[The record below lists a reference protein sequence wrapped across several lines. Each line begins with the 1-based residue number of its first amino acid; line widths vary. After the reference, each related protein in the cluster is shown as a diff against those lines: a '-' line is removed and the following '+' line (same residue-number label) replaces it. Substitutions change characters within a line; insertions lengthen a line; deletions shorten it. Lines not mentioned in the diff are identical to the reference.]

1 MLRGTMARQQRLQ
14 TILERGIEALN
25 DGDYEAAEAALEQ
38 CQRIDRQHPEVIIL
52 DGELNLVAGEA
63 KDAEERFRAALAK
76 APGSASAKLGV
87 AKALLHQLQDEPDD
101 DDARRLGDQA
111 IEAITSLGDEPEALL
126 VRAAVVAGLDGK
138 HPIAAEVLAAL
149 EAAIEVVPAV
159 ALDAAPMIAH
169 FDSAR
174 ALAWLGRAAREEELR
189 ADAYYEIGCVHAE
202 LEQLAPQL
210 EAWKQAWELDGK
222 DEVEPLADAD
232 VFEEMAQVALE
243 ELPEELHQRLD
254 RVAILID
261 ERPTLDMLNDGV
273 DPRSLGLFTGTPT
286 TEEQAGVPALT
297 HIHIF
302 KRNLERVCRDL
313 DDLEEQV
320 RITVLH
326 ETAHFFGL
334 DEEQVAELGLE

>member
-1 MLRGTMARQQRLQ
+1 MARQQRLQ
-14 TILERGIEALN
+14 SILERGFEALN
-25 DGDYEAAEAALEQ
+25 EGDYEAAEAALEQ
-38 CQRIDRQHPEVIIL
+38 CQRIDRIHPEVRIL

-63 KDAEERFRAALAK
+63 QDAEEAFRGALAK
-76 APGSASAKLGV
+76 DPTSSAAKLGI
-87 AKALLHQLQDEPDD
+87 AKALLYQMQDEED
-101 DDARRLGDQA
+101 DDAARKLGDKA
-111 IEAITSLGDEPEALL
+111 IEAIGGQGDEPEALL
-126 VRAAVVAGLDGK
+126 IRTGVIAALDGK
-138 HPIAAEVLAAL
+138 HPVTEQVLSAL

-159 ALDAAPMIAH
+159 ALDAAPMVAH
-169 FDSAR
+169 FASER
-174 ALAWLGRAAREEELR
+174 ALAWLGRAAQEEDLR
-189 ADAYYEIGCVHAE
+189 ADAYYERGCVHSE
-202 LEQLAPQL
+202 LEQLAPQI

-222 DEVEPLADAD
+222 EEIEPLADAD

-243 ELPEELHQRLD
+243 ELPEELHQRLE

-261 ERPTLDMLNDGV
+261 ERPTLDMVQEGV

-286 TEEQAGVPALT
+286 TEEQSGVPALT

-334 DEEQVAELGLE
+334 DEEQVAALGLE